1 MIKNNIM
8 IGLFNKDAIL
18 NEPYTVA
25 GANAKYSM
33 LNPVNS
39 PINFAAGKPFLLL
52 NILNSH
58 F

>member
-1 MIKNNIM
+1 MNN
-8 IGLFNKDAIL
+8 GLLNRLTSL